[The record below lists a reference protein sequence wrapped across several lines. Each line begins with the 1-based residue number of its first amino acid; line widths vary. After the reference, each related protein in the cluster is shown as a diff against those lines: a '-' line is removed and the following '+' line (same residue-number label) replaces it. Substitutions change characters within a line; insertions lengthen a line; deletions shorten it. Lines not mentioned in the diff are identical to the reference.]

1 MHTSVEHVR
10 DTFEASNALIN
21 LMSACANAVLSFSD
35 LNLPKMSNKWQT
47 NKNKLRNL
55 PRGNVC
61 LGMVSQMLCTSL
73 LNKR

>member
-35 LNLPKMSNKWQT
+35 LNLPKMSNK
-47 NKNKLRNL
+47 
-55 PRGNVC
+55 
-61 LGMVSQMLCTSL
+61 
-73 LNKR
+73 